1 MNTSNVAS
9 SNFAFCFATIGRL
22 NRQSINTNFIAHFV
36 IVSSIQFDEKS
47 WHSMVWNIRENIILN
62 EELVQKRTE
71 YYLIAFEFQN
81 QGLVLAL
88 EDMVAQHS

>member
-1 MNTSNVAS
+1 
-9 SNFAFCFATIGRL
+9 
-22 NRQSINTNFIAHFV
+22 
-36 IVSSIQFDEKS
+36 
-47 WHSMVWNIRENIILN
+47 MVWNIRENIILN